1 MKRLKRNQMKKPFR
15 FLGGLLSLILV
26 VSLFPQG
33 LRTVQAAGNVLE
45 TDGGKLHG
53 ILRTEVLHLHRRTGW
68 IPECRRNAGA

>member
-15 FLGGLLSLILV
+15 FLAGLLSLILV

-45 TDGGKLHG
+45 TDGGKITWDFGDGSSPIYTDGLQMSTTFLH
-53 ILRTEVLHLHRRTGW
+53 
-68 IPECRRNAGA
+68 C